1 MIRKIIIQSKK
12 EGGKKLGK
20 DKDAMGRKGGGENR
34 GRRRKREKEEKER
47 NREGEIERETEKE
60 NHPKT

>member
-20 DKDAMGRKGGGENR
+20 DKDAMGRIGADE
-34 GRRRKREKEEKER
+34 GRERKKKKR
-47 NREGEIERETEKE
+47 EIEREK
-60 NHPKT
+60 